1 MKWNYIVMAWL
12 LITPIMQP
20 MDSKAQEQAPTDQL
34 EEKTE
39 AAKPFVFPPVTVT
52 TERIAEESRLAEPMP
67 NTSID
72 REQIDNRANRRI
84 GDAVKRMP
92 GVFMGGAPG

>member
-34 EEKTE
+34 EEKME
-39 AAKPFVFPPVTVT
+39 AEKPFVFAPVTVT
-52 TERIAEESRLAEPMP
+52 TERIAEESRLTEPVP
-67 NTSID
+67 NTSIN
-72 REQIDNRANRRI
+72 REQIDNRANRRVGEI
-84 GDAVKRMP
+84 LNR
-92 GVFMGGAPG
+92 